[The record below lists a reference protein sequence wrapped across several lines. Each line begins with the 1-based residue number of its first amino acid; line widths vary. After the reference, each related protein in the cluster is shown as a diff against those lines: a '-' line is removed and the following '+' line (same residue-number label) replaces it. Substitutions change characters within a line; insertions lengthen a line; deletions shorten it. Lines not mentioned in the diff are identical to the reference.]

1 MSLIKPNNSI
11 PNLFL
16 EIPESTHKAEY
27 ERVMDKWE
35 KSGEKIQP
43 SLMRRC
49 AVDYQKWLE
58 YCEDDRTKGSMLA
71 DNVPCTLFFAL
82 NEQKEI
88 VGAIEINHRDTALGH
103 IHFGVVPWHRGKGYG
118 TAMLASALKEF
129 KKMGMSKVHI
139 CPSGK
144 DNVACIH
151 TVLKNG
157 GYLIEE
163 FDYDGI
169 IKQRYEIDLG

>member
-1 MSLIKPNNSI
+1 MRLIKPNNSI
-11 PNLFL
+11 PNLYL
-16 EIPESTHKAEY
+16 EIPDSTHKAEY

-43 SLMRRC
+43 SLMRRG
-49 AVDYQKWLE
+49 AADYEKWLE

-71 DNVPCTLFFAL
+71 DNVPCTLYFAL
-82 NEQKEI
+82 NEQNEI
-88 VGAIEINHRDTALGH
+88 VGAIEINHYDTTLGH
-103 IHFGVVPWHRGKGYG
+103 IHFGIVPWHRGKGYG
-118 TAMLASALKEF
+118 TAMLASTLKEC

-139 CPSGK
+139 CPSSK
-144 DNVACIH
+144 ENTACIH